1 MFVTL
6 FLLNVP
12 QVLGRSIKD
21 KHLIVHECYISEE
34 TRLNN
39 VSEGN
44 KRFIDLPE
52 KLSIYMIHGLV
63 SGKIGRRAATGAA
76 CGISCAE
83 RTASGEEG
91 SVGENVVH
99 SQTLKFCGTTLRF
112 RSFKS
117 WLRPASSDLT
127 SLLLAASDAKANVN
141 QIIINL
147 FPASLADSLLASCF
161 ASF

>member
-1 MFVTL
+1 MFL
-6 FLLNVP
+6 KFWAD
-12 QVLGRSIKD
+12 RSRTSTSLCMNAI
-21 KHLIVHECYISEE
+21 LV
-34 TRLNN
+34 RRRGLNN

-83 RTASGEEG
+83 NRTASGEEG

-99 SQTLKFCGTTLRF
+99 AQTLKFCGTTLRF

-147 FPASLADSLLASCF
+147 FPASLPDSLLASCF